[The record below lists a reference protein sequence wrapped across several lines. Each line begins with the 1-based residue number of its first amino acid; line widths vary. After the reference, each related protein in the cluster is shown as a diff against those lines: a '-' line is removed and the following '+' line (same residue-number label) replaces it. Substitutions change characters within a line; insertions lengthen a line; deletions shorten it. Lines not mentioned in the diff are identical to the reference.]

1 MYNMHKTKDRIKDLC
16 KSQNIKME
24 TLLADCGLGVNAIR
38 QINEKKGMGSYSLA
52 RIADYLNCSVDYL
65 LGRTDEPSAVSNV
78 IGGNITGGAV
88 VQGSNNSNVTVSSS
102 ERKLTDEEN
111 ELLRLFNSLDVK
123 HRVKLLDYGFA
134 LEDEAVSKKTS
145 AEK

>member
-16 KSQNIKME
+16 KSKNIKME
-24 TLLADCGLGVNAIR
+24 TLLTDCGLGINAIR

-52 RIADYLNCSVDYL
+52 RIADYLSCSVDYL
-65 LGRTDEPSAVSNV
+65 LGRTDEPSTISNV
-78 IGGNITGGAV
+78 IGGNVTGGAV
-88 VQGSNNSNVTVSSS
+88 VQGYHNSNVTVNSS
-102 ERKLTDEEN
+102 ERKLTDEEI

-123 HRVKLLDYGFA
+123 RRIKLLDYGFA
-134 LEDEAVSKKTS
+134 LEDESVSKKTS

>member
-78 IGGNITGGAV
+78 IGGNVTGSTV
-88 VQGSNNSNVTVSSS
+88 MQESHNSNVTVNSGESN
-102 ERKLTDEEN
+102 LTDEEK
-111 ELLRLFNSLDVK
+111 ELLRLFKSFDVK
-123 HRVKLLDYGFA
+123 QRIKVLNLAFS
-134 LEDEAVSKKTS
+134 LENEPDTGT
-145 AEK
+145 